1 MIQGKIVKGIAGFYY
16 VCVAGS
22 GVYECKAKG
31 IFRKDNQ
38 KPLVGD
44 DVEIEVLDEKE
55 KKGNLEKILPRKNA
69 LIRPAAANIDQAL
82 VVFAV
87 TKPKPHFHLLDRFL
101 VMMEQLEIPVVLC
114 FNKKDLADAEEME
127 EIREIYQACG
137 YPLIFTS
144 ARCRENISKVL
155 EALQGKTTVIAGPSG
170 VGKSSLI
177 NLLSPEADME
187 TGGIS
192 RKIDIGK
199 HTTRHSELFCVAEHT
214 TKSSGE
220 SFSAAEKSFIMD
232 TPGFSSFY
240 INDMEKE
247 ELKYCFREFLP
258 YEGKCR
264 FQVCSHIHEPDCAVK
279 QAVADGKIHKIRYEN
294 YVDFYQEIQEKK
306 RY

>member
-16 VCVAGS
+16 VRVAGS

-44 DVEIEVLDEKE
+44 NVKIEVLDEKE
-55 KKGNLEKILPRKNA
+55 KKGNLEQILPRKNA

-114 FNKKDLADAEEME
+114 FNKKDLAEEEEME
-127 EIREIYQACG
+127 KLREIYRACG

-144 ARCRENISKVL
+144 ARQRENVSEVL

-192 RKIDIGK
+192 KKIDRGK
-199 HTTRHSELFCVAEHT
+199 HTTRHSELFCVAEQ
-214 TKSSGE
+214 
-220 SFSAAEKSFIMD
+220 SFIMD

-247 ELKYCFREFLP
+247 DLKYCFREFLP

-279 QAVADGKIHKIRYEN
+279 QAVEDGRIHKIRYEN
-294 YVDFYQEIQEKK
+294 YVEFYQELQEKK